1 MRRASRR
8 GTGRLLLLLLCGII
22 VGTIIGHI
30 LSLYVD
36 HPIFTDTVNM
46 GMDVDNPVTL
56 HLRVFTITLGFTLHV
71 NFGTFL
77 GVIVGLALYLRS

>member
-22 VGTIIGHI
+22 IGTIIGHI

-36 HPIFTDTVNM
+36 HPIFNDTVNM

-56 HLRVFTITLGFTLHV
+56 HLSIYDYWGSHYMSILEQ
-71 NFGTFL
+71 FL
-77 GVIVGLALYLRS
+77 E